1 MFGKPPKQPQ
11 QLSIEI
17 PTGKSKPKGQAEV
30 RARRFVLEDD
40 DGSVRAQLQSAGN
53 GAVALTFH
61 DTAGKL
67 GALLGLD
74 PKQAPT
80 LALVQDGKKKVSVEL
95 DRESGQPSLTLE
107 GPADSKVVVGFGE
120 QHQAGVTIHDQAGR
134 LRLRI
139 SVAPDG
145 STEVAL
151 YDNKGYVRESL
162 KRA

>member
-1 MFGKPPKQPQ
+1 M
-11 QLSIEI
+11 
-17 PTGKSKPKGQAEV
+17 

-40 DGSVRAQLQSAGN
+40 EGGVRAQLQSAGN
-53 GAVALTFH
+53 GAVAMTFH

-67 GALLGLD
+67 GALIGLD

-80 LALVQDGKKKVSVEL
+80 LALLHDGKMKASL
-95 DRESGQPSLTLE
+95 DLDKESGQPSLTLQ
-107 GPADSKVVVGFGE
+107 GPADSKVTVGFNG
-120 QHQAGVTIHDQAGR
+120 QHQAGVDIHDQAGR

-145 STEVAL
+145 ATEVAL